1 MIQPTTFR
9 QFQDFLSE
17 TDGYF
22 HVPEKQ
28 IPVEQQIAYFQFSNR
43 VKQEN
48 IKMRDEELETLGV
61 DLYNP
66 ESTVTYKRRILAIFA
81 TSGSVLAYR
90 LLERYVRLADRE
102 MQNWAYMAL
111 MEGRIILESEF
122 SDEKQIYISTGMGGK
137 GQKLRYYLLVP
148 AAEGMT
154 IEGYRRDVVER
165 EFTFALQHAG
175 CDIERLTIHPDYAD
189 LVVLMPIRTL
199 PQPLIDGI
207 INECNQYGHFMAGTY
222 TITNVK
228 EMSEEEI
235 RATLHGSHG
244 KNFLE
249 AEQ

>member
-1 MIQPTTFR
+1 MIQQTEYN
-9 QFQDFLSE
+9 QFQKFLAKTS
-17 TDGYF
+17 GSF
-22 HVPEKQ
+22 HVLEHQ
-28 IPVEQQIAYFQFSNR
+28 IPVERQMEYFHFSNR
-43 VKQEN
+43 IKQER
-48 IKMRDEELETLGV
+48 IPWTAGDLEAFEI

-66 ESTVTYKRRILAIFA
+66 ETTEEYKRRILAIFA

-228 EMSEEEI
+228 EMSKEEI

-249 AEQ
+249 EEQ